1 MPQDRPDV
9 AELVAWASGQSAPS
23 SPEAIIQ
30 PAVQPRPEPRA
41 PQAPPPRTAPTKP
54 TLKVSRTS
62 TTFPKPPASVAAII
76 AAAVIVALGW
86 AGVHL
91 FWTHRTPDVAVA
103 NVSGESSSQ
112 NPGAALPLPAQPP
125 APVQASPSPNSAAL
139 REVIPDVSKSA
150 ARTIRGHIKV
160 SVRAVVSADG
170 TVSGVSADR
179 SGASGYFRRLAEEAA
194 KKWTFA
200 PTPAGPQRL
209 MQIRFD
215 FTRDGATGHAVP
227 LH

>member
-1 MPQDRPDV
+1 
-9 AELVAWASGQSAPS
+9 
-23 SPEAIIQ
+23 
-30 PAVQPRPEPRA
+30 
-41 PQAPPPRTAPTKP
+41 
-54 TLKVSRTS
+54 
-62 TTFPKPPASVAAII
+62 
-76 AAAVIVALGW
+76 
-86 AGVHL
+86 
-91 FWTHRTPDVAVA
+91 
-103 NVSGESSSQ
+103 
-112 NPGAALPLPAQPP
+112 LPLPAQPP